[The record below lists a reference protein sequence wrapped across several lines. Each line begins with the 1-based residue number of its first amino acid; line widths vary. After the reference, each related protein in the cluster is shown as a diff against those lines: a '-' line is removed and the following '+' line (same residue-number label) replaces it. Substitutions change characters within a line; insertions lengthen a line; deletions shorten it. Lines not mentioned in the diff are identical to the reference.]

1 MGTSVA
7 ATSVTSTGGGAG
19 AWFCARVEQPAAAQ
33 RAARTA
39 AQTDSES
46 RLLLIVG
53 LMLWLLRE
61 CCVIL
66 YCARKAGAV
75 AKRRLRTSVFR
86 EPPRFAFDNAA
97 RSPWDVARCLGGALR
112 LRGLPEHPERRR
124 DPIPV
129 QRPRR
134 EGPARGRG
142 LRGETGSFRRGY
154 KWFQFVRVGPLKWLR
169 LVILPAG
176 LSAVR
181 IPRPRV
187 AQRAPRGVPPGP
199 DSAGTGTNCWTCSPC
214 GGSLRPAGSCGSGRA

>member
-1 MGTSVA
+1 MGTSAA

-53 LMLWLLRE
+53 LMLWLLRK

-97 RSPWDVARCLGGALR
+97 RSPWEVARFDFPVFQNTRSAGEIQFQFGVRGGRA
-112 LRGLPEHPERRR
+112 RRANGFFGG
-124 DPIPV
+124 
-129 QRPRR
+129 RR
-134 EGPARGRG
+134 VR
-142 LRGETGSFRRGY
+142 FRRG
-154 KWFQFVRVGPLKWLR
+154 
-169 LVILPAG
+169 
-176 LSAVR
+176 
-181 IPRPRV
+181 
-187 AQRAPRGVPPGP
+187 
-199 DSAGTGTNCWTCSPC
+199 T
-214 GGSLRPAGSCGSGRA
+214 SGF

>member
-1 MGTSVA
+1 MGTSAA
-7 ATSVTSTGGGAG
+7 ATSVTATGGGAG

-46 RLLLIVG
+46 RLLLIDG
-53 LMLWLLRE
+53 LMLWLLRK

-97 RSPWDVARCLGGALR
+97 RSPWDVARCLGSALR
-112 LRGLPEHPERRR
+112 LPGLPEHPERRR

-129 QRPRR
+129 RSPRR
-134 EGPARGRG
+134 AGPARERVFRGR
-142 LRGETGSFRRGY
+142 RVRFRRGTSG
-154 KWFQFVRVGPLKWLR
+154 FILFGFGLDNGFVW
-169 LVILPAG
+169 
-176 LSAVR
+176 
-181 IPRPRV
+181 
-187 AQRAPRGVPPGP
+187 
-199 DSAGTGTNCWTCSPC
+199 
-214 GGSLRPAGSCGSGRA
+214 